1 MKRSTRGLLVC
12 SLLVLGL
19 ITTQGFA
26 AEKADRP
33 TCPSGMALIPG
44 GRYVM
49 GEGKSENELKAF
61 CLDITE
67 VRVADYT
74 RFSSA
79 KRQTK
84 NQWVPDLGTCLGDSP
99 AHEQF
104 PVNCVD
110 WKQATAYCAAQEKR
124 LPTEEEWEW
133 AARGTTKAWKFPW
146 GDKAPWEESN
156 EPPDGVC
163 WRRPQGD
170 PGCIAGTSRQDVSPE
185 GIHDLF
191 GSVTEWTSS
200 AAYRPADSRR
210 ARGTCARCTGLATVT
225 ERLTYEPALAAS
237 HLGFRCA
244 ATVAAPKTRTR

>member
-1 MKRSTRGLLVC
+1 MNRTSQDLTICLLAVFGLV
-12 SLLVLGL
+12 
-19 ITTQGFA
+19 TTQGFA
-26 AEKADRP
+26 AGKADRA

-49 GEGKSENELKAF
+49 GEGKSENDVKAF

-79 KRQTK
+79 RRQTR
-84 NQWVPDLGTCLGDSP
+84 NQWVPDPSSCLDDSP
-99 AHEQF
+99 GFQQF

-110 WKQATAYCAAQEKR
+110 WRQATAYCAAQDQR

-133 AARGTTKAWKFPW
+133 AARGTAKAWKFPW
-146 GDKAPWEESN
+146 GNEAPWEDPN
-156 EPPDGVC
+156 GPDGVC
-163 WRRPQGD
+163 WRRPRGD
-170 PGCIAGTSRQDVSPE
+170 AGCIVGTSRRDVSPE
-185 GIHDLF
+185 GVHDLY

-200 AAYRPADSRR
+200 AASQPADTRR
-210 ARGTCARCTGLATVT
+210 ARGECALCTGLVTVT
-225 ERLTYEPALAAS
+225 QRLTYEPGLAAS

-244 ATVAAPKTRTR
+244 ATPAAPRTRAR